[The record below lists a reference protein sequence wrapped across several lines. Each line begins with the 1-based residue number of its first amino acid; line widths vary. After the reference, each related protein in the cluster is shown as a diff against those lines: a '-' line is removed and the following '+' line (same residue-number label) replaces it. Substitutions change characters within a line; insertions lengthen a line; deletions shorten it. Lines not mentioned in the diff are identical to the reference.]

1 MKLRRKED
9 GSGTLVFDGI
19 EPFFLDLLRRLPRL
33 ADPADD
39 PAAKPRLYSAPMSR
53 GADGDE
59 FNEDWERYVEPE
71 IRSLFRTAQQTVE
84 EDLAPL
90 PEAAD
95 QEPVGVF
102 DPAAFLPTSVRLEI
116 PAPHLEAWWS
126 VLNQARLVIAAR
138 RGFGERDMESETPFP
153 PFSERELDLFR
164 VNFYDE
170 MQQIVLR
177 ELGFA

>member
-9 GSGTLVFDGI
+9 GSGTIIFDRI
-19 EPFFLDLLRRLPRL
+19 EPFFLEQLRRLPRL

-39 PAAKPRLYSAPMSR
+39 SAAKWRLFSAPMAR
-53 GADGDE
+53 GMDGDE

-90 PEAAD
+90 PD
-95 QEPVGVF
+95 GSGQEPIGIF
-102 DPAAFLPTSVRLEI
+102 DPAAFVPTSIQLEI
-116 PAPHLEAWWS
+116 PVKHLEAWLS
-126 VLNQARLVIAAR
+126 VLNQARLVISAR
-138 RGFGERDMESETPFP
+138 RGFGERDMEGEMPFP
-153 PFSERELDLFR
+153 PFTERDLDLFR

-170 MQQIVLR
+170 LQQIVLR
-177 ELGFA
+177 ELGFE